1 MERPVGE
8 DTSHVAQD
16 VPGRTA
22 VVALAVVVAVAA
34 LAVILLRWR
43 ARKGI

>member
-1 MERPVGE
+1 MERPVGD

-16 VPGRTA
+16 VPGRTV
-22 VVALAVVVAVAA
+22 VVALAVVVAVAVLAA
-34 LAVILLRWR
+34 LLLGRR